1 MKIINVTQG
10 TQEWFDC
17 RLGHFTA
24 SNAQAIANNGKGL
37 ETLVFEKVA
46 EKLTGKQK
54 ESYTNPDIERGHELE
69 GMARSNYEIETGSK
83 VVEAGFCELD
93 EFVGCSPDGFV
104 GDDGLVEIKCKNDAN
119 YVKYLYE
126 KKVDSEYEW
135 QMQMQMYVC
144 NREWCDYVVFNEN
157 FNKFKIHRIDRDEA
171 KIEKIKEGLK
181 KGIEM
186 MNKIMEEINGQD

>member
-10 TQEWFDC
+10 TQQWFDC

-46 EKLTGKQK
+46 EKLTRKQK
-54 ESYTNPDIERGHELE
+54 ESYTNPDIDRGHELE

-83 VVEAGFCELD
+83 VVEVGFCELD
-93 EFVGCSPDGFV
+93 EYVGCSPDGFV

-126 KKVDSEYEW
+126 KKVD
-135 QMQMQMYVC
+135 
-144 NREWCDYVVFNEN
+144 
-157 FNKFKIHRIDRDEA
+157 
-171 KIEKIKEGLK
+171 
-181 KGIEM
+181 
-186 MNKIMEEINGQD
+186 